1 MLSQYEF
8 RGDSSRH
15 FYKTEKP
22 LSQEGI
28 YLYYVRAGC
37 VGKQSVFGLPGNL
50 VNPAEET
57 VTPILRWE
65 AGPC

>member
-1 MLSQYEF
+1 MLSHYEF
-8 RGDSSRH
+8 RGDSSKY
-15 FYKTEKP
+15 FYKTEKS

-37 VGKQSVFGLPGNL
+37 IGKQSVSRLPGYL

-57 VTPILRWE
+57 VTPILGWE
-65 AGPC
+65 ACPG